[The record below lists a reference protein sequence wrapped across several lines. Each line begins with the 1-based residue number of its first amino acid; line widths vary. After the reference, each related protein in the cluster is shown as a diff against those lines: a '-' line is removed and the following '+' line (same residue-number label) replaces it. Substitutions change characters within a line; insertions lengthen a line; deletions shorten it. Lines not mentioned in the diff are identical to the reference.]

1 EALHLQPGDID
12 GQRLRVHI
20 RNGKGHK
27 DRFVILP
34 EITYQL
40 LILFSLGS
48 LAARASMVLS

>member
-1 EALHLQPGDID
+1 LQPGDID